1 MDYYRL
7 PLYVLFGVLPSLI
20 WLFYYLAKDL
30 HPEPKK
36 TIVKVFL
43 FGALATIPALFI
55 QVWLSE
61 SLVQSQ
67 YLAGLYL
74 PEITA
79 YLPLIFKILKW
90 FLVIAFTEEVFKY
103 LVVRLTIYKDGV
115 LDEPLDVMLYMVVA
129 ALGFA
134 ALENMLFLFSPINS
148 IISLEQ
154 MLKATVLISF
164 VRFIGATFLHTLS
177 SALVGYFLVKSIFDP
192 KNRLKFTAIGISL
205 ATLLHGL
212 YNFSIIALREPL
224 NFISSAIIIAI
235 LALFVIYDFDEV
247 KKLKG
252 ICKL

>member
-1 MDYYRL
+1 MEYYRL
-7 PLYVLFGVLPSLI
+7 PLYLLFGILPSLV

-36 TIVKVFL
+36 TIVRVFL
-43 FGALATIPALFI
+43 WGALATIPTLAI
-55 QVWLSE
+55 QLWLSE
-61 SLVQSQ
+61 SLIQSQ
-67 YLAGLYL
+67 YLASLYL
-74 PEITA
+74 PEIAA
-79 YLPLIFKILKW
+79 YLPFLFKILKW
-90 FLVIAFTEEVFKY
+90 FIVIALTEELFKY
-103 LVVRLTIYKDGV
+103 FVVRLTVYKDGV

-134 ALENMLFLFSPINS
+134 ALENMLYLFSPINS
-148 IISLEQ
+148 IISLEE
-154 MLKATVLISF
+154 MLKATILISF

-177 SALVGYFLVKSIFDP
+177 SALLGYFLVKSLFDP
-192 KNRLKFTAIGISL
+192 KNRLKFTAIGIAL

-212 YNFSIIALREPL
+212 YNFSIMTLQEPL
-224 NFISSAIIIAI
+224 NFILSATIMAV